1 MKTAVKISR
10 IVLCVIVSVCTG
22 YLCGHAG
29 YAAYMKN
36 FRMTVQGEDGYELAL
51 GEIALNIL
59 PAVVLLLFG
68 VLCLFFLF
76 HRSQGAA
83 IAAAVSAAA
92 VVLFGLR
99 LDTML
104 SEYMFMKYQLGMPRI
119 PIEVALSVKP
129 LLARLCIYTAVLYVV
144 LHLILYYRQ
153 RKEETR

>member
-104 SEYMFMKYQLGMPRI
+104 SEYMFMRYQLGLTSVPPEI
-119 PIEVALSVKP
+119 VPSVKP
-129 LLARLCIYTAVLYVV
+129 ALAILCISAAVCYTVLF
-144 LHLILYYRQ
+144 LIDHRKTY
-153 RKEETR
+153 RKENR